1 MGNSIT
7 RQVLTAAVTLSLFT
21 LGTVGVATAGVTLA
35 TNLQGTIKGKEWCG
49 IAGAINLGNAD
60 GEKIKFKGDF
70 DVWIDFS
77 DFPDID
83 ALLDLDPV
91 FLDFDLDGYA
101 IPKND
106 KKGFFVIEGQELIG
120 LDFYQLVMTGDY
132 KNSDNGVPTK
142 INGTFSTVSHI
153 NEPLDPLFDEICVS
167 QKGGKF
173 SAKGDG
179 DVILIPD

>member
-1 MGNSIT
+1 
-7 RQVLTAAVTLSLFT
+7 
-21 LGTVGVATAGVTLA
+21 
-35 TNLQGTIKGKEWCG
+35 
-49 IAGAINLGNAD
+49 
-60 GEKIKFKGDF
+60 
-70 DVWIDFS
+70 
-77 DFPDID
+77 
-83 ALLDLDPV
+83 
-91 FLDFDLDGYA
+91 
-101 IPKND
+101 
-106 KKGFFVIEGQELIG
+106 
-120 LDFYQLVMTGDY
+120 MTGDY